1 MVATET
7 RSVDL
12 ESALRLLADP
22 TRLRILALLD
32 AEELS
37 VGELSRALDLAQ
49 SRVSNHLRLLREAG
63 LLLERRVGTSTFLRL
78 DLPRAGRARSESH
91 SNGVAGRLWEVVRR
105 ESAALPEHA
114 ADRIRLEKI
123 RAGRRDERAFFDR
136 LAGEWDKLAGAFETG
151 RARERACAHLLPAE
165 LVVADLGCGTGY
177 VAEALWT
184 HAARLIC
191 VDSSAGMLA
200 EAKKRLA
207 RRGDDTQIEFRA
219 GELDRLPIA
228 DGELDGL
235 VCAMVLHHLP
245 TLDGA
250 VSEMRRVL
258 KPGGAAVALELAPH
272 HEAWMR
278 AELGDRHLGL
288 PPAEVLGAFERAGFV
303 DLVLDPVE
311 DAYRPRRSNAAPD
324 DETVSLSLYIV
335 RGRAPRT

>member
-7 RSVDL
+7 RSADL
-12 ESALRLLADP
+12 ESSLRLLADP

-37 VGELSRALDLAQ
+37 VGELCRALDLAQ
-49 SRVSNHLRLLREAG
+49 SRVSNHLRLLREVD
-63 LLLERRVGTSTFLRL
+63 LLLERRVGTSIFLRL
-78 DLPRAGRARSESH
+78 DLPRA

-184 HAARLIC
+184 HASRLIC

-200 EAKKRLA
+200 EAQKRLA
-207 RRGDDTQIEFRA
+207 RRGDGPQIEFRA

-245 TLDGA
+245 ALDGA

-258 KPGGAAVALELAPH
+258 KPGGTAVALELAPH

-288 PPAEVLGAFERAGFV
+288 EPTEVLAAFERAGFV
-303 DLVLDPVE
+303 DVVLDPLE
-311 DAYRPRRSNAAPD
+311 DRYRPRRRDAKTD
-324 DETVSLSLYIV
+324 DDPVSLSLYIV
-335 RGRAPRT
+335 RGRAPRS